1 MTRTYVQNRAGSNDI
16 VVHRAWSGAELNE
29 AIALRRARWSA
40 RAIGRKLNRSRNSVI
55 GALWRAAEP
64 RLLANQF
71 DDRGLPMRF
80 TERGQW

>member
-1 MTRTYVQNRAGSNDI
+1 MTQVLPRNGDLAE
-16 VVHRAWSGAELNE
+16 HRPWAPAELDE